1 MMDHL
6 DAIAAFVRAA
16 ERGGFS
22 AAARD
27 LGVSQPHVTRAVAQL
42 EGRLGARL
50 MNRSTRRLTL
60 TDEGRD
66 YLDRCRAILRAVE
79 DSDESVG
86 ARATTLRGELRVFAP
101 VSLGREWIV
110 PRLTEFLDRHPALGV
125 RLVLDDRPRDL
136 VEERLDVAVRVGPL
150 ESSTMRARHLGDVQR
165 LIVASPEY
173 FAKRG
178 MTRPVRPHD
187 LQGHEWLIFDGPVR
201 VDRVRCVRGGETV
214 EIACDGRFT
223 SNSSEA
229 LQEAVLRG
237 NGLCL
242 VPYWLASK
250 ALASGALEHILPDWG
265 IVPSLPL
272 SAVYPATR
280 APSEKVRR
288 FIDWL
293 VYNFHAEDV
302 FNETRHAGPER

>member
-1 MMDHL
+1 MDHL

-42 EGRLGARL
+42 EGRLGVRL
-50 MNRSTRRLTL
+50 MNRSTRQLTL

-66 YLDRCRAILRAVE
+66 YLDRCRTILVTVE

-110 PRLTEFLDRHPALGV
+110 PRLTEFLGRHPALSV

-165 LIVASPEY
+165 LIVASPDY
-173 FAKRG
+173 FANRRLA
-178 MTRPVRPHD
+178 RPAQPRD
-187 LQGHEWLIFDGPVR
+187 LEGHEWLIFDGPIR
-201 VDRVRCVRGGETV
+201 VDHVRCVKDGEAV
-214 EIACDGRFT
+214 EIACAGRFI

-237 NGLCL
+237 HGLCL

-250 ALASGALEHILPDWG
+250 ALASGDLEHVLPDWG
-265 IVPSLPL
+265 IDPSLPL
-272 SAVYPATR
+272 SVVYPATR
-280 APSEKVRR
+280 SSSEKVRR

-293 VYNFHAEDV
+293 VYNLHAEGV
-302 FNETRHAGPER
+302 FNAIGEAELE

>member
-1 MMDHL
+1 MDHL
-6 DAIAAFVRAA
+6 DAITAFVRAA

-27 LGVSQPHVTRAVAQL
+27 LNVSQPHVTRAVAQL
-42 EGRLGARL
+42 EARLGARL

-66 YLDRCRAILRAVE
+66 YLDRCRAILKAVE

-86 ARATTLRGELRVFAP
+86 VRATTLRGELRVFAP

-110 PRLTEFLDRHPALGV
+110 PQLAEFLDRHPALSV

-150 ESSTMRARHLGDVQR
+150 ESSTMRARQLGKVPR
-165 LIVASPEY
+165 LIVAAPDY
-173 FAKRG
+173 FSKRG
-178 MTRPVRPHD
+178 LTRPLHPVD
-187 LQGHEWLIFDGPVR
+187 LAAHEWLIFDGPVR
-201 VDRVRCVRGGETV
+201 VDQVRCVKDGETV
-214 EIACDGRFT
+214 EIACNGRFA

-237 NGLCL
+237 HGLCL

-250 ALASGALEHILPDWG
+250 ALASGALDHILPDWRTS
-265 IVPSLPL
+265 PDLPL

-293 VYNFHAEDV
+293 VYSLHGEGV
-302 FNETRHAGPER
+302 FGVDSDRA

>member
-1 MMDHL
+1 MDHL
-6 DAIAAFVRAA
+6 DAITAFVRAS

-42 EGRLGARL
+42 EGRLGTRL
-50 MNRSTRRLTL
+50 MNRSTRQLTL

-66 YLDRCRAILRAVE
+66 YLERCRTILMAVE

-86 ARATTLRGELRVFAP
+86 VRATTLRGELRVFAP

-110 PRLTEFLDRHPALGV
+110 PRLTEFLDRHPALSV

-136 VEERLDVAVRVGPL
+136 IEERLDVAVRVGPL

-165 LIVASPEY
+165 LIVAAPDY

-178 MTRPVRPHD
+178 LARPEQPGD
-187 LQGHEWLIFDGPVR
+187 LEGHEWLIFDGPVR
-201 VDRVRCVRGGETV
+201 VDHIRCVKDGETV
-214 EIACDGRFT
+214 EIACNGRFI

-237 NGLCL
+237 QGLCI

-250 ALASGALEHILPDWG
+250 ALASGALEHILPDWRM
-265 IVPSLPL
+265 VPSLPL
-272 SAVYPATR
+272 SVVYPATR

-293 VYNFHAEDV
+293 VYNFHAEDI
-302 FNETRHAGPER
+302 FDPTEKN